1 MLPHPVRHSKALAAA
16 KRMVADALTPSGVA
30 ATRRFFQPLVP
41 LPASPYRHR
50 MQNRPVVLLLASLIA
65 LSASAC
71 QRKAE
76 NNQVASTPDEPGK
89 GVDRS
94 HSGRPIPAANL
105 FNADE
110 DQATLA
116 DARGKPLLV
125 NLWASWCA
133 PCVKELPT
141 LDALSR
147 RPGAPRIVAVSED
160 VGERASVEAF
170 LESHGIKDLEA
181 WRDPKMALSG
191 ALGIEVMPTTVY
203 YDGAGREIWR
213 YTGDLDWSGDE
224 AAKLLAEIGPAATH

>member
-1 MLPHPVRHSKALAAA
+1 
-16 KRMVADALTPSGVA
+16 
-30 ATRRFFQPLVP
+30 
-41 LPASPYRHR
+41 

-65 LSASAC
+65 VSASGC

-76 NNQVASTPDEPGK
+76 NSQAASAPDEPSK

-94 HSGRPIPAANL
+94 HSGRPMPDAKL

-110 DQATLA
+110 EQATLA
-116 DARGKPLLV
+116 DDRGKPLLV

-141 LDALSR
+141 LDSLSR

-160 VGERASVEAF
+160 IGERPSVEAF
-170 LESHGIKDLEA
+170 LNDHGIKHLEA

-191 ALGIEVMPTTVY
+191 ALGVEVMPTTVY
-203 YDGAGREIWR
+203 YDGSGREIWR

-224 AAKLLAEIGPAATH
+224 AAKLLAETAPAATH